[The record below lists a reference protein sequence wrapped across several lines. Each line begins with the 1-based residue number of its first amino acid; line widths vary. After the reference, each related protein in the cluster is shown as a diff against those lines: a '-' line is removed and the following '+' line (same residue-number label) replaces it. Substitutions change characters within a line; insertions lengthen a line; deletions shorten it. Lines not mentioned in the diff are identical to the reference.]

1 MSYNETLEQQYL
13 QSIPQQ
19 GKVEWIGIRPKRMLE
34 VRFFNEVQA
43 NPDTGLEG
51 DHFKK
56 LSTGKRQVTLI
67 QQEHLDVVARILGKS
82 EITPEFLR
90 RNIVVSGINL
100 LALKHQQFQVGEV
113 LLETTGICAPC
124 SRMEENLGAGG
135 YNSMRGHGGITA
147 KILQGGQIKLGDTVC
162 LALMS

>member
-1 MSYNETLEQQYL
+1 M
-13 QSIPQQ
+13 
-19 GKVEWIGIRPKRMLE
+19 VEVHSVGE
-34 VRFFNEVQA
+34 VVA

-56 LSTGKRQVTLI
+56 SSTVKRQLTLI
-67 QQEHLDVVARILGKS
+67 QQEHLEVVPRILGIK
-82 EITPEFLR
+82 EMPPELLR

-100 LALKHQQFQVGEV
+100 LALKHQQFQVREV
-113 LLETTGICAPC
+113 LLETTGVCVPC

-147 KILQGGQIKLGDTVC
+147 KIIQGGQIQIGDTVR

>member
-1 MSYNETLEQQYL
+1 M
-13 QSIPQQ
+13 
-19 GKVEWIGIRPKRMLE
+19 VEVHSVGE
-34 VRFFNEVQA
+34 VVA

-56 LSTGKRQVTLI
+56 SSTVKRQLTLI
-67 QQEHLDVVARILGKS
+67 QQEHLEVVPRILGIK
-82 EITPEFLR
+82 EMPPELLR

-100 LALKHQQFQVGEV
+100 LALKHQQFQVREV
-113 LLETTGICAPC
+113 LLETTGVCAPC

-147 KILQGGQIKLGDTVC
+147 KIIQGGQIQIGDTV
-162 LALMS
+162 

>member
-1 MSYNETLEQQYL
+1 M
-13 QSIPQQ
+13 
-19 GKVEWIGIRPKRMLE
+19 VEVHSVGE
-34 VRFFNEVQA
+34 VVA

-56 LSTGKRQVTLI
+56 SSTVKRQLTLI
-67 QQEHLDVVARILGKS
+67 QQEHLEVVPRILGIK
-82 EITPEFLR
+82 EMPPELLR

-100 LALKHQQFQVGEV
+100 LALKHQQFQVREV
-113 LLETTGICAPC
+113 LLETTGVCAPC

-147 KILQGGQIKLGDTVC
+147 KIIQGGQIQIGDTVR

>member
-1 MSYNETLEQQYL
+1 MSYNETLEREFL
-13 QSIPQQ
+13 HNIPQQ
-19 GKVEWIGIRPKRMLE
+19 GKVEWIGIRPKRLLE
-34 VRFFNEVQA
+34 VHSVSAVTA

-56 LSTGKRQVTLI
+56 SSTGKRQVTLI
-67 QQEHLDVVARILGKS
+67 QQEHLDVVARILGKK
-82 EITPEFLR
+82 EIAPEWLR

-124 SRMEENLGAGG
+124 SRMEEILGAGG

-147 KILQGGQIKLGDTVC
+147 RILKGGKIQIGDVVR
-162 LALMS
+162 LVD

>member
-1 MSYNETLEQQYL
+1 M
-13 QSIPQQ
+13 
-19 GKVEWIGIRPKRMLE
+19 VEVHSVGE
-34 VRFFNEVQA
+34 VVA

-56 LSTGKRQVTLI
+56 SSTVKRQLTLI
-67 QQEHLDVVARILGKS
+67 QQEHLEVVPRILGIK
-82 EITPEFLR
+82 EMPPELLR

-100 LALKHQQFQVGEV
+100 LALKHQQFQVREV
-113 LLETTGICAPC
+113 LLETTGVCAPC
-124 SRMEENLGAGG
+124 SRMEENLGEGG

-147 KILQGGQIKLGDTVC
+147 KIIQGGQIQIGDTVR

>member
-1 MSYNETLEQQYL
+1 M
-13 QSIPQQ
+13 
-19 GKVEWIGIRPKRMLE
+19 VEVHSVGE
-34 VRFFNEVQA
+34 VVA

-56 LSTGKRQVTLI
+56 SSTVKRQVTLI
-67 QQEHLDVVARILGKS
+67 QQEHLEVVARILGIK
-82 EITPEFLR
+82 EMPPELLR

-113 LLETTGICAPC
+113 LLEMTGICATC
-124 SRMEENLGAGG
+124 SRMQENLGAGV

-147 KILQGGQIKLGDTVC
+147 KIIQGGQIQIGDTVR

>member
-1 MSYNETLEQQYL
+1 M
-13 QSIPQQ
+13 
-19 GKVEWIGIRPKRMLE
+19 E
-34 VRFFNEVQA
+34 VHSVGEVVA

-56 LSTGKRQVTLI
+56 SSTVKRQLTLI
-67 QQEHLDVVARILGKS
+67 QQEHLEVVPRILGIK
-82 EITPEFLR
+82 EMPPELLR

-100 LALKHQQFQVGEV
+100 LALKHQQFQVREV
-113 LLETTGICAPC
+113 LLETTGVCAPC

-147 KILQGGQIKLGDTVC
+147 KIIQGGQIQIGDTVR

>member
-1 MSYNETLEQQYL
+1 MHS
-13 QSIPQQ
+13 
-19 GKVEWIGIRPKRMLE
+19 V
-34 VRFFNEVQA
+34 NEVQA
-43 NPDTGLEG
+43 DPETGLEG

-56 LSTGKRQVTLI
+56 SSTGKRQVTLI

-82 EITPEFLR
+82 EILPELLR

-124 SRMEENLGAGG
+124 SQMEENLGAGG

-147 KILQGGQIKLGDTVC
+147 KILQGGQIKLGDVVKH
-162 LALMS
+162 ALIS

>member
-1 MSYNETLEQQYL
+1 MSYNETLEQQHL
-13 QSIPQQ
+13 LSIPQQ

-34 VRFFNEVQA
+34 VRFVNEVQA

-56 LSTGKRQVTLI
+56 LGTGKRQVTLI

-100 LALKHQQFQVGEV
+100 LALKHQQFQVREV

-135 YNSMRGHGGITA
+135 CNSMRGHGGITA
-147 KILQGGQIKLGDTVC
+147 KIIQRVGKSRLGMLSV
-162 LALMS
+162 

>member
-1 MSYNETLEQQYL
+1 MSYNESLEREFL
-13 QSIPQQ
+13 HNISQQ
-19 GKVEWIGIRPKRMLE
+19 GKVEWIGIRPKRLLE
-34 VRFFNEVQA
+34 VHSVSAVTA

-51 DHFKK
+51 DHFEK
-56 LSTGKRQVTLI
+56 SYTGKRQVTLI
-67 QQEHLDVVARILGKS
+67 QQEHLEVAARILGKT
-82 EITPEFLR
+82 EIPPELLR

-147 KILQGGQIKLGDTVC
+147 KIIQGGQIKIGDVVK
-162 LALMS
+162 LALIS

>member
-1 MSYNETLEQQYL
+1 MSYNETIERQYL
-13 QSIPQQ
+13 RSIPQQ
-19 GKVEWIGIRPKRMLE
+19 GRVEWIGIRPQRMLE
-34 VRFFNEVQA
+34 VQSVSQVNADPE
-43 NPDTGLEG
+43 TGLEG

-56 LSTGKRQVTLI
+56 SSTGKRQVTLI

-82 EITPEFLR
+82 EIPPELLR

-100 LALKHQQFQVGEV
+100 LALKHQQFQLGEV

-147 KILQGGQIKLGDTVC
+147 KILQGGQIKLGDVVR

>member
-1 MSYNETLEQQYL
+1 M
-13 QSIPQQ
+13 
-19 GKVEWIGIRPKRMLE
+19 VEVHSVGE
-34 VRFFNEVQA
+34 VVA

-56 LSTGKRQVTLI
+56 SSTVKRQLTLI
-67 QQEHLDVVARILGKS
+67 QQEHLEVVPRILGIK
-82 EITPEFLR
+82 EMPPELLR
-90 RNIVVSGINL
+90 RNIVVSGIKL
-100 LALKHQQFQVGEV
+100 LALKHQQFQVREV
-113 LLETTGICAPC
+113 LLETTGVCAPC

-147 KILQGGQIKLGDTVC
+147 KIIQGGQIQIGDTVR